1 MKTIHLQIQLLNPP
15 EPEKPKSFWYQLG
28 YEYGKAFRK
37 QPEQKSIENLFK
49 DWTKDYSDL
58 EKPTVLRKRK
68 C

>member
-1 MKTIHLQIQLLNPP
+1 MKTIHLQIQLLAPV

-28 YEYGKAFRK
+28 YEYGQTFRK
-37 QPEQKSIENLFK
+37 QKKPKNIEPLFK
-49 DWTKDYSDL
+49 DWSKDYSDL

>member
-1 MKTIHLQIQLLNPP
+1 MKTIHLQIQLVNPP

-28 YEYGKAFRK
+28 YEYGKVFAPK
-37 QPEQKSIENLFK
+37 VQPKVTNLFK
-49 DWTKDYSDL
+49 DWSKDYSDL

>member
-1 MKTIHLQIQLLNPP
+1 MKTIHLQIQLLAPV

-28 YEYGKAFRK
+28 HEYGKVFAPK
-37 QPEQKSIENLFK
+37 VQPKIENLFK
-49 DWTKDYSDL
+49 DWSKDYSDL